1 MKYLIQRL
9 DKTIKSF
16 TSFTHYSLI
25 ILFLIITSCT
35 DKPIVVSYDIE
46 PELSWL
52 EEYASNNSVDIEYLN
67 TYSFIYYEPIS
78 NQYYFATIEKTNNIS
93 YDTNN
98 INDEKNYIDYKG
110 LSKMP
115 ITYVGSID
123 LTNRIYIDNDKNQYV
138 KKLELIDDSYYYDY
152 EYQKQI
158 LSSPVYPYAR
168 HYDGDGGDIYELVFY
183 SNNMDFVRSLAI
195 PDVFSSEPPFK
206 GELLRVGF
214 L

>member
-1 MKYLIQRL
+1 MKYLIL
-9 DKTIKSF
+9 
-16 TSFTHYSLI
+16 LL
-25 ILFLIITSCT
+25 LFITSCT

-46 PELSWL
+46 PELFWL
-52 EEYASNNSVDIEYLN
+52 EEFYYTGDPIEPSK
-67 TYSFIYYEPIS
+67 YSAIYYEPLS